1 MQAAAAALDA
11 VSAVDP
17 NDPYFTKHTHYS
29 DCIEIRGDLPGVRRF
44 DRDAL
49 LALPRTSAGPATI
62 ECFTGRHIRDV
73 HEQRGVLLTDLLDLA
88 GMKGLPRAQ
97 CKQLVIAVH
106 AADGY
111 VCLFTWHELYN
122 SPIGRGAMLVVEQD
136 GEVLP
141 APGGGVQLTSLEDL
155 RLGPRSAVA
164 VKAIE
169 VRRWAAAP
177 R

>member
-1 MQAAAAALDA
+1 MQAAPAALDA
-11 VSAVDP
+11 VSAD
-17 NDPYFTKHTHYS
+17 DPYFTKHTHYS
-29 DCIEIRGDLPGVRRF
+29 DAIDILGDLPGARRF

-49 LALPRTSAGPATI
+49 LVMSHTSVGPATI
-62 ECFTGRHIRDV
+62 QCFTGRHIRDV
-73 HEQRGVLLTDLLDLA
+73 HQQRGVLLTDLLDVA
-88 GMKGLPRAQ
+88 GMKSLPRAQ

-122 SPIGRGAMLVVEQD
+122 SPVGRGAMLVVEQD

-141 APGGGVQLTSLEDL
+141 AAGGGVQLTSLEDL